1 MLDIAFSGST
11 AHTHTH
17 RPYRG
22 RGGAGLEPLRA
33 GGVQRRQHG
42 SPWFDP
48 RVAMQDFALH
58 LVGTVPNLPLPL
70 STTDP
75 ASVASALGIGHEAQ
89 VQTDLAAGWNCWGA
103 GCSDFSIKQC
113 ASSAD
118 CSAGYLN
125 LQGVCMHMDFETSST
140 STPLWTP
147 LKPPF
152 KCHGATRAAST
163 PTIRTRPRPESTCQ
177 TGSLAT
183 GCAWTVLQQELVIMK
198 PQPQRASCTG
208 AINASTNGLPLAR
221 LSGDQPPA
229 RSHSFL
235 PSSLPC
241 ATGTTST

>member
-1 MLDIAFSGST
+1 MNTQVGGGAVCRGSNLGLPFVQANNMRICTMRQEGPDVLDIAFSGST

-177 TGSLAT
+177 S
-183 GCAWTVLQQELVIMK
+183 
-198 PQPQRASCTG
+198 
-208 AINASTNGLPLAR
+208 AR
-221 LSGDQPPA
+221 LAHWPRDVLGQCSEK
-229 RSHSFL
+229 SW
-235 PSSLPC
+235 
-241 ATGTTST
+241 